1 LIEKLASLCGMRVCE
16 FNSIYLNIRRNST
29 YFEGYNPADLCNF
42 QRMGE
47 SGSVVIIGW

>member
-1 LIEKLASLCGMRVCE
+1 VAQIVSQGNGFGEVFLQSNLA
-16 FNSIYLNIRRNST
+16 
-29 YFEGYNPADLCNF
+29 GYNPADLCNF

>member
-1 LIEKLASLCGMRVCE
+1 LS
-16 FNSIYLNIRRNST
+16 
-29 YFEGYNPADLCNF
+29 GYNPADLCNF